1 MSNENSINVIVWGYK
16 EELAR
21 SVVGHLDTNCSS
33 KDNSFHFKYN
43 NYTVNVFI
51 RYHGMQNKESPKELT
66 DILILVADD
75 DSIGLAKEYL
85 DKRRGIPFRFVIGG
99 KLSENDA
106 QYIENFKDSKD
117 FILQTAINHDIALKD
132 VFNKIDTNKNGF
144 LDRDE
149 IIRAAKELNH
159 GLLEGD
165 ANEII
170 AVMGED
176 GKISFDSFRH
186 WWHLGRLD
194 FSSFRSIVS
203 LKLKLTN
210 FLNSN
215 ATQFVNYLEQNQI
228 NTSNENTES
237 KYRVS
242 TKVSL
247 LPTEVKYR
255 ENHQTSINIHCSLG
269 DEYDVMKKN
278 FPLYYNEA
286 ATFGV
291 EIPLKSKSEEE
302 NLETMK
308 KLDKIFKVFFLNDS
322 PLSNLHDKGF
332 QFNSRLQGEIAIYE
346 FCFGGMIGDLLC
358 HSIKTLKLDKVNYSL
373 HSDCHFSSS
382 VSVLR
387 MLENREMKVKD
398 FIKDLIKFIIEIKM
412 DSNNLK
418 LIFELIDNTIRS
430 YYPQFYNKYLQALFS
445 SIQGLLIIKNCNVSL
460 DYDADQ
466 LYEYLVKLDICDL
479 EATLSETYPRLYDL
493 YGSIGPGTIIEEFF
507 SLLRKCDLDKISFF
521 FSTPLVRAFIKM
533 TFIIQGLDVLLDK
546 PFK

>member
-1 MSNENSINVIVWGYK
+1 MSNLNSINVIVWGYK
-16 EELAR
+16 EEQAR
-21 SVVGHLDTNCSS
+21 NVLSQLCCNCEA
-33 KDNSFHFKYN
+33 NANFCNFKYN
-43 NYTVNVFI
+43 DYTINIFI

-66 DILILVADD
+66 DILILAADD

-85 DKRRGIPFRFVIGG
+85 DKRRGIPFRFVVGG
-99 KLSENDA
+99 KFSDDDA
-106 QYIENFKDSKD
+106 QYIENFKESKD
-117 FILQTAINHDIALKD
+117 FILQTAVNHDIALKD
-132 VFNKIDTNKNGF
+132 VFNKIDTNKNGY

-159 GLLEGD
+159 SLLEGD

-176 GKISFDSFRH
+176 SKISFDSFRH

-203 LKLKLTN
+203 LKLKLSS
-210 FLNSN
+210 FVNSN
-215 ATQFVNYLEQNQI
+215 VTQFVNYLESI
-228 NTSNENTES
+228 NTINENSDCKNRVIS
-237 KYRVS
+237 KIS
-242 TKVSL
+242 I
-247 LPTEVKYR
+247 LPTDEKYR
-255 ENHQTSINIHCSLG
+255 ENHQTSINLHCSLG

-291 EIPLKSKSEEE
+291 EIPLKSKCEEE

-308 KLDKIFKVFFLNDS
+308 NLDKIFKAFFLNDS

-358 HSIKTLKLDKVNYSL
+358 HTIKTLKLDKVNYSL
-373 HSDCHFSSS
+373 HCDSHISTSLSF
-382 VSVLR
+382 LK
-387 MLENREMKVKD
+387 MLENNKMKVNE
-398 FIKDLIKFIIEIKM
+398 FIKDLIKFIIEFKI

-418 LIFELIDNTIRS
+418 QIIELVENTLKS
-430 YYPQFYNKYLQALFS
+430 YYPQFYSKYLQSLFTT
-445 SIQGLLIIKNCNVSL
+445 IQGLLIVKNCNISL
-460 DYDADQ
+460 DYEAEQ
-466 LYEYLVKLDICDL
+466 LYDHIVKLDISYFD
-479 EATLSETYPRLYDL
+479 AALSEVFPKLYDI
-493 YGSIGPGTIIEEFF
+493 YASIGPGTIIEELFA
-507 SLLRKCDLDKISFF
+507 LLRKCDLDKISVF
-521 FSTPLVRAFIKM
+521 FSTPLIRAFIKM